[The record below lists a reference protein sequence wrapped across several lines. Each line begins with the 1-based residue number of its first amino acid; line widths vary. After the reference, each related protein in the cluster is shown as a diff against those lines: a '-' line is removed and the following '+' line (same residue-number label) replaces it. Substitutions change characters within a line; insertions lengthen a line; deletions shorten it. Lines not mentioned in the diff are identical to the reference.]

1 MRQYFPPVDVDLVL
15 DDDVLA
21 EDADVLHAHPLSHV
35 AVPADD
41 ARLEPRV
48 RLDPRALQHG
58 AALDAHAVLHDHV
71 GAQRHVGADAAV
83 GPYLHGR
90 VLRMNNSHL
99 TNVYVGESHVTLKHL
114 ALLLCAVLA

>member
-35 AVPADD
+35 AVPPDD

-48 RLDPRALQHG
+48 RLDARGRGGRRGWIRCCTEDQKEKSSPSIQLVAGEPAVPSLVPVQHPQLGAVSSGFSRGTIKVDIDQGPSPR
-58 AALDAHAVLHDHV
+58 
-71 GAQRHVGADAAV
+71 
-83 GPYLHGR
+83 
-90 VLRMNNSHL
+90 
-99 TNVYVGESHVTLKHL
+99 
-114 ALLLCAVLA
+114 

>member
-35 AVPADD
+35 AVPPDD
-41 ARLEPRV
+41 AHIEPRV

-71 GAQRHVGADAAV
+71 GAQRHVGPDAAV
-83 GPYLHGR
+83 GPDLYGR
-90 VLRMNNSHL
+90 VLRMN
-99 TNVYVGESHVTLKHL
+99 KRRMP
-114 ALLLCAVLA
+114 LLYRRHT